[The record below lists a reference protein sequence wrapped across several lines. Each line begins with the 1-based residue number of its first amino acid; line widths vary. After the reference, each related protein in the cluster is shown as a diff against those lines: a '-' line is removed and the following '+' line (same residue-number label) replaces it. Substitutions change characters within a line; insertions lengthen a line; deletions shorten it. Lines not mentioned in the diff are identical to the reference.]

1 MFLRTDSTHF
11 LHLKEVVSYRL
22 FTSENFMIFEVK
34 MSVDKIG
41 GEKVW
46 VTSLGDHTPLDRNY
60 KNKEVY

>member
-1 MFLRTDSTHF
+1 
-11 LHLKEVVSYRL
+11 
-22 FTSENFMIFEVK
+22 MIFEVK